1 MERTDKRP
9 GRLRRPPLWPRPRD
23 GAKLIPIGLAIGGML
38 FLALSVAAGV
48 IAVLF
53 AIGQFR
59 GFKKEPLTAAS
70 LYDLLKIGFAFAAG
84 IGGVVAL
91 VTAYRRQRVAE
102 FAQELADRAQELA
115 DRAEDREAARLFN
128 ERFGDA
134 AGQLGHDNAAVRL
147 AGVYAMARL
156 ADDWP
161 AQRQTCVDVLCAYL
175 RMPYQP
181 DPGPDAPPDGQQA
194 FRSLREVRH
203 TVIRVITAHLQPDDS
218 RTPTAQDWR
227 GLSLDFTGTV
237 FDGGSFNGA
246 RFAGGTVSFDHAR
259 FAGGEVSFARARFAG
274 GTVSFIGAQF
284 AGGTVTF
291 YNAEFTG
298 GEVSFIRAR
307 FTGGTVSFDHAR
319 FAGGDV
325 SFARARF
332 AGGAVSFDYAHF
344 VVSAVSVPGMVSFV
358 GAEFT
363 GGEVSVPGMVH
374 FDGAEFTGGEV
385 HFYGA
390 WFADGEVHF
399 DGARFAG
406 GEVHFDHADFAGG
419 AVRFDGA
426 RFAGGTVSFG
436 GARFAGGAVSFSR
449 VREWA
454 VPPHG
459 IDWRNPPPGVV
470 PYANAAASDT
480 GTSEP

>member
-9 GRLRRPPLWPRPRD
+9 GRLMRPPFWPRPRD

-59 GFKKEPLTAAS
+59 GFRKEPLTAAS

-128 ERFGDA
+128 ERFGEA

-181 DPGPDAPPDGQQA
+181 DPDPDAPAADRQA
-194 FRSLREVRH
+194 FRSLREVRR
-203 TVIRVITAHLQPDDS
+203 TVISVITIHLQSSD
-218 RTPTAQDWR
+218 RRIPTAQDWR
-227 GLSLDFTGTV
+227 GRNLDFTGTV
-237 FDGGSFNGA
+237 FDVGNFQNAQFTGGTVRFDGAQFTGGEVRFVGAEFTGGTVSFRRARFTGGKVIFDGA
-246 RFAGGTVSFDHAR
+246 RFAGGTVR
-259 FAGGEVSFARARFAG
+259 
-274 GTVSFIGAQF
+274 
-284 AGGTVTF
+284 
-291 YNAEFTG
+291 
-298 GEVSFIRAR
+298 
-307 FTGGTVSFDHAR
+307 
-319 FAGGDV
+319 
-325 SFARARF
+325 
-332 AGGAVSFDYAHF
+332 
-344 VVSAVSVPGMVSFV
+344 
-358 GAEFT
+358 
-363 GGEVSVPGMVH
+363 

-385 HFYGA
+385 SFGHA
-390 WFADGEVHF
+390 E
-399 DGARFAG
+399 FAG
-406 GEVHFDHADFAGG
+406 GT
-419 AVRFDGA
+419 VRFDGA
-426 RFAGGTVSFG
+426 EFAGPGVSDLAVGDRVAGGKVIFDGAQFTGGKVIFDGAQFTGGEVSFDLAMEWSAPPLGIDWDNPPLGVVAPGTGAGGT
-436 GARFAGGAVSFSR
+436 GAS
-449 VREWA
+449 
-454 VPPHG
+454 
-459 IDWRNPPPGVV
+459 
-470 PYANAAASDT
+470 
-480 GTSEP
+480 TSGP